1 MPDWDL
7 KDAAG
12 SGLVCQDPDFTSF
25 IKPNRPA
32 VAPVTQDPD
41 RYTIFVPSE
50 KTTLSLGQKSSVK
63 PEHIN
68 DVGITGRSENHIHFE
83 VNKNNKTVVTLGG
96 PATSVDISRKDAAT
110 VKQSVGYAMVTEENA
125 WHEAKKQHYI
135 LSKEADVTV
144 RTMGGDKVAR
154 VQSDTGTA
162 EVLGGKEVIC
172 GSKSSVSLVAD
183 PSATLDDAGYAKFW
197 DNDYKWPQ
205 WVSSK
210 IYNTGLAV
218 ADLATSGLDFV
229 NGFREASKNPEADKS
244 GFKDLPTDKV
254 KAVADAAAILS
265 TITQTYLQEPA
276 GGNAQGKVSIFASK
290 FVGLTACLGASMYGN
305 LAAGISS
312 PISAGVLGG
321 VSAALKGIIWTG
333 VWGGK
338 QVSVKSLKETAI
350 EAGKEVNIRGDKE
363 VNVSSKDG
371 TLRMAS
377 KGNAQLASHEGK
389 ASMYG
394 QKAAYVGGGGGS
406 GYGLLADEKN
416 LHMGKLNSPSNYAN
430 PSKKRSEAFY
440 MAESQAGINFKSSSM
455 TLKDDLTRIKAKKI
469 EFNASGNVTAKGQK
483 ILLG

>member
-1 MPDWDL
+1 MPPDWDL

-12 SGLVCQDPDFTSF
+12 SGLVCQDPDFTQS

-32 VAPVTQDPD
+32 VAPVTSDPD
-41 RYTIFVPSE
+41 RYTIYVPSE
-50 KTTLSLGQKSSVK
+50 KTTLSLGQKSNVK

-68 DVGITGRSENHIHFE
+68 DVGITGRTENHIHFE

-96 PATSVDISRKDAAT
+96 PATSAGLSRKDVKT
-110 VKQSVGYAMVTEENA
+110 VKESVGYAMITEQNA
-125 WHEAKKQHYI
+125 WHESKGQHYI
-135 LSKEADVTV
+135 LSTDAEVTV
-144 RTMGGDKVAR
+144 RTMGKEKLVR
-154 VQSDTGTA
+154 VQSDTGKVVVA
-162 EVLGGKEVIC
+162 AQEEVLC
-172 GSKSSVSLVAD
+172 GSKNAVNIVAD
-183 PSATLDDAGYAKFW
+183 ASATLGDAGYAKYW
-197 DNDYKWPQ
+197 DDGLPQ
-205 WVSSK
+205 WASYK
-210 IYNTGLAV
+210 TYNMALTVL
-218 ADLATSGLDFV
+218 DLATSLKDFV
-229 NGFREASKNPEADKS
+229 GGFKEATQNPEADKS
-244 GFKDLPTDKV
+244 GFKSLPTDKI
-254 KAVADAAAILS
+254 KAVADAGAMIS
-265 TITQTYLQEPA
+265 TITQTAVQES
-276 GGNAQGKVSIFASK
+276 GKAQGNVSIFASK
-290 FVGLTACLGASMYGN
+290 FVGLTALIGASMYGN
-305 LAAGISS
+305 LASGISS

-321 VSAALKGIIWTG
+321 VSASLKGIIWTG

-377 KGNAQLASHEGK
+377 KGNAHLSSNEGK
-389 ASMYG
+389 AAMYG

-416 LHMGKLNSPSNYAN
+416 LHMGKVSSPSNFAN
-430 PSKKRSEAFY
+430 PGKVRSEAFY
-440 MAESQAGINFKSSSM
+440 MAASQAGINFKGSSM